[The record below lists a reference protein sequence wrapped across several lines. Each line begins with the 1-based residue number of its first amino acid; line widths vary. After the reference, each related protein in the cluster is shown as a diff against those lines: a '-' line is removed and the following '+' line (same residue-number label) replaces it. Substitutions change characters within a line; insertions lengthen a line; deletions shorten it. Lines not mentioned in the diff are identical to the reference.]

1 MILATRRKAVY
12 LVVAAMTVLLLLGTP
27 SAIPSAFAA
36 DCSGA
41 SGSVCPG

>member
-1 MILATRRKAVY
+1 MILATRRKAIY

-27 SAIPSAFAA
+27 SAMPSAFA

-41 SGSVCPG
+41 SGTVCPD